1 MGERSSVVAIYNE
14 KLEINKMVIKVIMKI
29 IKIIIE
35 TNYKSNN
42 NYYDNGNKGNHNNKG
57 IGKL

>member
-1 MGERSSVVAIYNE
+1 
-14 KLEINKMVIKVIMKI
+14 MKI

-42 NYYDNGNKGNHNNKG
+42 DYYDNGNKGNHNNEG

>member
-1 MGERSSVVAIYNE
+1 
-14 KLEINKMVIKVIMKI
+14 MVIKVIMKI